1 MRASQLN
8 WVLATEN
15 RRAVLV
21 VVLWGVSIASVY
33 AQALLRRSTL
43 TVFDHAAVFAIC
55 LAGGA
60 IMIDF
65 GRALLGYMAASTIG
79 MVLLFTLVTLPM
91 SLGTIPYP
99 GDITVTTLWISI
111 IFKAVFPFPFV
122 VYLVASFIGA
132 GIGESYL

>member
-1 MRASQLN
+1 M
-8 WVLATEN
+8 
-15 RRAVLV
+15 
-21 VVLWGVSIASVY
+21 VLWGVSIASVY

-43 TVFDHAAVFAIC
+43 TVFDHTAVFAIC

-65 GRALLGYMAASTIG
+65 GRALLGYLAASTIG

-111 IFKAVFPFPFV
+111 IFKAVFPFPIII
-122 VYLVASFIGA
+122 YLVASFIGA